1 LGEQQR
7 QAEEGNR
14 VSFFD
19 DDFYS
24 TKVRGERRWYV
35 KPGIQGMWQERAWPW
50 MLISAVAGA
59 LLVLL
64 VIGLRPSSGDQVVEA
79 ADKIKLAVVSVI
91 STVKDTERGAT
102 AGIGLGSGVVFQKQ
116 GNKANIIT
124 NSHVVEGATQVDVV
138 MFGGER
144 KKAIV
149 IGSDPLSDLAV
160 LEVDGVDVKNVAV
173 FGNSDQLQAGQTA
186 IAVGNPL
193 GLGNTPTITVGVVSS
208 TSRTIPVSLSQSG
221 APDWEMNVI
230 QTDAA
235 INQGNSGGALVNL
248 EGKVIGI
255 NSLKVADAGV
265 EGMGFAIPINL
276 AKPIIQAL
284 LADHVVKRPFLGI
297 TSQDLQSFRGTDVL
311 KLPAN
316 VRRGIIVFEAV
327 GPAKDAGLKGN
338 DVIVALDDKPVSSTL
353 ELRRYLYANKK
364 IGDKIKVT
372 YYRAGE
378 KDSLTVKLGDSS
390 SASSGV
396 ESGSS
401 GDVGRGGGAGSGAG
415 GGNGSS
421 GGANGGTNGG
431 AGGK

>member
-1 LGEQQR
+1 
-7 QAEEGNR
+7 

-24 TKVRGERRWYV
+24 TKVRGKRRWYV
-35 KPGIQGMWQERAWPW
+35 KPGIQGLWQERAWPL

-64 VIGLRPSSGDQVVEA
+64 AVGLQPSSSGDQVVEA

-91 STVKDTERGAT
+91 STVKDTENGST
-102 AGIGLGSGVVFQKQ
+102 AGIGLGSGVVFQRN

-138 MFGGER
+138 MSGGER

-160 LEVDGVDVKNVAV
+160 LEVDGADVKNVAV
-173 FGNSDQLQAGQTA
+173 FGNSDQLQAGETA

-284 LADHVVKRPFLGI
+284 LTDHVVKRPFLGV

-311 KLPAN
+311 KLPST

-338 DVIVALDDKPVSSTL
+338 DVIVALDDKPISSTL
-353 ELRRYLYANKK
+353 ELRRYLYANKQ
-364 IGDKIKVT
+364 IGDKVKVT
-372 YYRAGE
+372 YYRAGA
-378 KDSLTVKLGDSS
+378 KDSVTVKLGDSS
-390 SASSGV
+390 SAS
-396 ESGSS
+396 
-401 GDVGRGGGAGSGAG
+401 GGAGGGAGAGSGAG
-415 GGNGSS
+415 SGAAGGGAGAGAGSGGS
-421 GGANGGTNGG
+421 GPGNGANGGPSGSGG
-431 AGGK
+431 PGGK

>member
-1 LGEQQR
+1 
-7 QAEEGNR
+7 
-14 VSFFD
+14 
-19 DDFYS
+19 
-24 TKVRGERRWYV
+24 
-35 KPGIQGMWQERAWPW
+35 

-64 VIGLRPSSGDQVVEA
+64 VIGLIGLRPSSGDQVVEA

-91 STVKDTERGAT
+91 STVKDTEKGST

-138 MFGGER
+138 MSGGER
-144 KKAIV
+144 KKAVV
-149 IGSDPLSDLAV
+149 IGNDPLSDLAV
-160 LEVDGVDVKNVAV
+160 LEVDGADVKNVAV
-173 FGNSDQLQAGQTA
+173 FGNSDQLQAGETA

-208 TSRTIPVSLSQSG
+208 TSRLIPVSLSQSG

-248 EGKVIGI
+248 QGQVIGI

-284 LADHVVKRPFLGI
+284 LTDHVVKRPFLGV

-311 KLPAN
+311 KLPST
-316 VRRGIIVFEAV
+316 VRRGVIVFEAV
-327 GPAKDAGLKGN
+327 GPAKDAGLKSN
-338 DVIVALDDKPVSSTL
+338 DVIVALDDKPISSTL

-372 YYRAGE
+372 YYRAGT

-390 SASSGV
+390 SASSG
-396 ESGSS
+396 
-401 GDVGRGGGAGSGAG
+401 GGAGSGAG
-415 GGNGSS
+415 AGAGSSAGSGEGAGSGSGSGAGNGGSGSS
-421 GGANGGTNGG
+421 GGAAGS
-431 AGGK
+431 GGK